1 MNRKFT
7 AFAAALFAFAGI
19 GVQAQPLPQGLAPLV
34 SIMQANT
41 QQSPQFSITT
51 WTSNSFTNETPI
63 TEVTELY
70 EWEDTSVTA
79 VKMAKGFASI
89 REGGKHSFTFTY
101 KGGSNKL
108 ITIAVLAK
116 DLAGNVVDLAMH
128 KGDT

>member
-51 WTSNSFTNETPI
+51 WTSNSFTNKTPI

-70 EWEDTSVTA
+70 EWKDNSVTA

-89 REGGKHSFTFTY
+89 REGGKHT
-101 KGGSNKL
+101 L
-108 ITIAVLAK
+108 
-116 DLAGNVVDLAMH
+116 
-128 KGDT
+128 